1 MSKINGI
8 KFLTTLLAFL
18 PLASYAQLDD
28 VPKNLPNY
36 DKRIIHFGF
45 ALGFNSANFVVDR
58 VGNFKASDTIYTV
71 ESQAISGLNLG
82 ILANLRLGENFD
94 FRFIPTLAFNQRNLN
109 YHFIYYD
116 TIQSESFI
124 TKNVESTYLEFPF
137 LIKFKSARKNNYR
150 MYVIAGMK
158 YGIDMVS
165 QAKVKSK
172 EKDVVKLLRNDY
184 GYEVG
189 LGFDFYLSYFKFS
202 PEIKMYNGMK
212 NLLLKENTQY
222 VNPIDALYAKTFVV
236 SLLFE

>member
-1 MSKINGI
+1 MFKISGI
-8 KFLTTLLAFL
+8 KFILISLLLL
-18 PLASYAQLDD
+18 PLCSNAQLDE
-28 VPKNLPNY
+28 VPINLPKY
-36 DKRIIHFGF
+36 DKRKIHFGF

-58 VGNFKASDTIYTV
+58 VGNFKVSDTIYTV
-71 ESQAISGLNLG
+71 ESNAISGLNLG
-82 ILANLRLGENFD
+82 ILANLRLGEYFD
-94 FRFIPTLAFNQRNLN
+94 FRFIPTLAFNQRNLY

-137 LIKFKSARKNNYR
+137 LIKFKSARKDNYR
-150 MYVIAGMK
+150 VYVIAGMK

-172 EKDVVKLLRNDY
+172 EKDVVKLIRNDY
-184 GYEVG
+184 GYEIG
-189 LGFDFYLSYFKFS
+189 IGFDFYLSYFKFS
-202 PEIKMYNGMK
+202 PEIKMYNGLK
-212 NLLLKENTQY
+212 NLLLKENTQF